1 MSLSLS
7 PSKEDEE
14 GEDPVRPILNESSE
28 ASKEAKDLA
37 SSLNGTLN
45 ENLQVLEI
53 DEDLQLVS
61 APNIPDLQQQNHE
74 NPPETLGGTP
84 NPPVTTV
91 PLSRPPEPGAF
102 GPAARSAFK
111 RPRGREESCP
121 RGRGRKTIFVVD
133 FVSIK
138 KILGVMINLGGVT
151 ITQLYLGGGFK

>member
-1 MSLSLS
+1 MSLS

-28 ASKEAKDLA
+28 ASKEAKDLS

-61 APNIPDLQQQNHE
+61 APNIPDLLENHE

-84 NPPVTTV
+84 NPPVGPTM
-91 PLSRPPEPGAF
+91 LSRPAEPGAF

-111 RPRGREESCP
+111 RPRGREESCFG
-121 RGRGRKTIFVVD
+121 GRGRKTIFVVD
-133 FVSIK
+133 FFFIK
-138 KILGVMINLGGVT
+138 KNTGWWFQIFPQTVW
-151 ITQLYLGGGFK
+151 